1 MPESVLF
8 LGNKKKFGQENKF
21 LLYLIQLPM
30 MGESLLTQADGFCRF
45 TMVKKPFFVLAVFA

>member
-1 MPESVLF
+1 
-8 LGNKKKFGQENKF
+8 
-21 LLYLIQLPM
+21 LIQLPM